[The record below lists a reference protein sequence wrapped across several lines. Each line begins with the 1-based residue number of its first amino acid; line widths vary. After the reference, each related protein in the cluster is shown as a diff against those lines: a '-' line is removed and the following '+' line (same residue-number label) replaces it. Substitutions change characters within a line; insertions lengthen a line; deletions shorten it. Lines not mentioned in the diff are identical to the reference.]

1 MDLLI
6 FDFEYN
12 LILFIS
18 LYFIEF
24 KNYKNIVSGISF
36 YEKFIK

>member
-12 LILFIS
+12 LIVFAS

-24 KNYKNIVSGISF
+24 KNCVSGISF

>member
-12 LILFIS
+12 LIVFIS

-24 KNYKNIVSGISF
+24 KI
-36 YEKFIK
+36 IKITNPNPKL

>member
-12 LILFIS
+12 LIAFAS

-24 KNYKNIVSGISF
+24 KNYKNSVSGISF